1 MHSPSSSFRSESQS
15 EMENDEVSIRLQNAK
30 KEREK
35 QIQDDKNKRGRTLV
49 TKRAQTK
56 QRLTEFKVSI
66 LTFYCLS

>member
-1 MHSPSSSFRSESQS
+1 MHSPSSSFRSESRS

-49 TKRAQTK
+49 TKRAQTSV
-56 QRLTEFKVSI
+56 LANT
-66 LTFYCLS
+66 TFFYLNKSRIR